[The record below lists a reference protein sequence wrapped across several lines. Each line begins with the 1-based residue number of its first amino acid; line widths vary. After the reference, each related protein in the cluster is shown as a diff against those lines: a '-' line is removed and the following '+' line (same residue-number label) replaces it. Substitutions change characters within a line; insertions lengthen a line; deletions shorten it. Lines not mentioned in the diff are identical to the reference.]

1 MATRRTG
8 WRWPTA
14 RGGPTARTTVE
25 NVLER
30 ASGPQAAVRELLGES
45 ALWWSCCSEAV
56 RDDPAWL
63 AGRGCEELRAWLGA
77 TAPDQEH
84 AAVMRAE
91 HPLLLARALVGP
103 KGGAEEHDGA
113 LIRLLE
119 AWEGS
124 GLLCSEAA
132 PGPAEPSGKGLA
144 ELSPRL
150 AGGIDALLQRS
161 QQLRRAAAPD
171 GPSLAAEGL
180 VVIAALMMAGIAPRR
195 RPVVRVPVVFGRS
208 PGRSG
213 EAPAAEGATGI
224 LELREFTPGPAG
236 LYPDPRTMDGVRS
249 PNAQFASA
257 LGTAWRLAGAQ
268 AEGRCV
274 VWRIILS
281 DEPSA
286 PERIEGPSLGVA
298 FALGLRA
305 LLRSRPGAG
314 WLRDVFYGLRPRTV
328 VTGALDADGR
338 LIRVAGLDAKLLAAR
353 RKGFRLVAPEP
364 NRLEVSATAPRPGDV
379 RFAATLRE
387 ADRYARQFRTGRI
400 AVTAL
405 VLAAVTTGAFA
416 LHQRDLAQTQQRTAL
431 ISQVT
436 ARADQLRATDPSLAA
451 RVDIEAY
458 RLNPT
463 GDRYTRLV
471 EDANKPLSTVLSD
484 FSSSVYKVAFSPDGR
499 TLAAAG
505 HDDAKDTGIVRF
517 WDMTNPAHPVLLGEP
532 LRVPGAAWMVF
543 SPDGGTLATSS
554 GPVPGNAGVRLWDVT
569 DPARPRALGT
579 ALPHTTGGSPLA
591 FSPDGHTLATGTG
604 SYTEERLWDVRDPAR
619 PVPLG
624 QPLKHTSA
632 VNVVTFSPDSRS
644 LVTSSVDDGA
654 RMWNVTDPAHPVMLG
669 KIWTALSVAMFTPD
683 GRTLAIGHGGAVQ
696 LLNVTD
702 PTHVVALGGPVT
714 SFLGN
719 LSAMALSADGRT
731 LATPGGERTFR
742 LWNITDPAHPTSIAP
757 PLAGHYMAAM
767 SFARDGRTVATISG
781 DRTVHLWHLPAALLT
796 GHTKVVTST
805 VPAPNGHILA
815 SASTDDTVRLWNTS
829 DPAHPTPLS
838 MIKGFSNT
846 VISLA
851 FSPDSRTLA
860 TLANG
865 ERRVILWNLEEPAK
879 PAVLS
884 QINFSVGAGTGVSSV
899 GFSPDGQTLATAA
912 GTVVVG
918 GEHSV
923 SLWDVSDPVHPRL
936 RGKPIT
942 TDGDTSRGWMQT
954 SFVFSSDGHT
964 LAIAGRYTSNTV
976 QLWDVTD
983 PDRPA
988 RSGPPITGGALWMAL
1003 SPDGRTL
1010 ATVSSTAVSG
1020 GPGDGDVKL
1029 WNISDHNHPTL
1040 LGPPLS
1046 GYTSRVTA
1054 LAFSPDGHTLAT
1066 SGDGVRLW
1074 NVTDPAHPAAI
1085 GQPLAIST
1093 AELTSLAYVPN
1104 SQTLATGGSDNTVR
1118 LWPLAVDESVRQIC
1132 ANTDTPTRPQWR
1144 QYLPMLPYHSTCG

>member
-1 MATRRTG
+1 M
-8 WRWPTA
+8 
-14 RGGPTARTTVE
+14 
-25 NVLER
+25 LER

-63 AGRGCEELRAWLGA
+63 AGRSCEELRAWLGA
-77 TAPDQEH
+77 TAPDQER
-84 AAVMRAE
+84 AAVLRAD
-91 HPLLLARALVGP
+91 HALLLARALVAP
-103 KGGAEEHDGA
+103 KCDAEEHDGA
-113 LIRLLE
+113 LLRLLE
-119 AWEGS
+119 AWESS

-132 PGPAEPSGKGLA
+132 SGPAEPSGKGLA

-150 AGGIDALLQRS
+150 AGGIDTLLQRS
-161 QQLRRAAAPD
+161 RQLGHAAAPD
-171 GPSLAAEGL
+171 GPSPAAKGLL
-180 VVIAALMMAGIAPRR
+180 VVAALMMAGVAPRR

-208 PGRSG
+208 PGQSG
-213 EAPAAEGATGI
+213 EAPAAKGATGI

-249 PNAQFASA
+249 PNAQFSSA
-257 LGTAWRLAGAQ
+257 LATAWHLAGAP
-268 AEGRCV
+268 AAGRCV

-298 FALGLRA
+298 FALGLRT
-305 LLRSRPGAG
+305 LLRSRSGAG
-314 WLRDVFYGLRPRTV
+314 RLRDVFRGQRPRTV
-328 VTGALDADGR
+328 VTGALDTDGR
-338 LIRVAGLDAKLLAAR
+338 LLRVAGLDAKLLAAR

-387 ADRYARQFRTGRI
+387 ADRYARQFRRGRI

-416 LHQRDLAQTQQRTAL
+416 LHQRDLARTQQQTAL

-436 ARADQLRATDPSLAA
+436 ARADQLHATDPSLAA

-458 RLNPT
+458 RLHPT

-471 EDANKPLSTVLSD
+471 EDANKPLSTVLGG
-484 FSSSVYKVAFSPDGR
+484 FSSSVHKVAFSPDGR

-505 HDDAKDTGIVRF
+505 HDDAKDTGVVRF
-517 WDMTNPAHPVLLGEP
+517 WDMTNPAQPVPLGEP
-532 LRVPGAAWMVF
+532 LRVSGIAWMVF

-554 GPVPGNAGVRLWDVT
+554 GPLPGNAGVRLWNVT
-569 DPARPRALGT
+569 DPARPRPLGT
-579 ALPHTTGGSPLA
+579 ALAHTAGGRPLA
-591 FSPDGHTLATGTG
+591 FSPDGHTLATGTD
-604 SYTEERLWDVRDPAR
+604 SYTEEQLWDVRDSAH
-619 PVPLG
+619 PVPLS
-624 QPLKHTSA
+624 QPLKHASA
-632 VNVVTFSPDSRS
+632 VNVVTFSPDGRS
-644 LVTSSVDDGA
+644 LVTSSVEGGA
-654 RMWNVTDPAHPVMLG
+654 RMWNVTDPAHPVPLG
-669 KIWTALSVAMFTPD
+669 TIWTALGAAMFTPD

-702 PTHVVALGGPVT
+702 PTHVVAWGGPVT
-714 SFLGN
+714 SYLGN
-719 LSAMALSADGRT
+719 ISAMALSADGRT
-731 LATPGGERTFR
+731 LATPGGEQTFR
-742 LWNITDPAHPTSIAP
+742 LWNIADPAHPTSIAP
-757 PLAGHYMAAM
+757 PLAGRNMAAM
-767 SFARDGRTVATISG
+767 SFARDGRTVATTSG
-781 DRTVHLWHLPAALLT
+781 DRTVQLWHLPTALLT

-805 VPAPNGHILA
+805 VPAPSGRVLA
-815 SASTDDTVRLWNTS
+815 SASGDNTVRLWNTS

-838 MIKGFSNT
+838 MIKDFSDT

-865 ERRVILWNLEEPAK
+865 ERRVILWNLEEPTK

-884 QINFSVGAGTGVSSV
+884 QINFSVGSGTGVSSV
-899 GFSPDGQTLATAA
+899 GFSPDGRTLATAT
-912 GTVVVG
+912 GTVVVGVG

-942 TDGDTSRGWMQT
+942 TDGDGTSSWMQT
-954 SFVFSSDGHT
+954 SFVFSSDGRT
-964 LAIAGRYTSNTV
+964 LAVAGRYTSDTV

-983 PDRPA
+983 PDRPT
-988 RSGPPITGGALWMAL
+988 RSGPPITGGARWMAL
-1003 SPDGRTL
+1003 SPDGDTL
-1010 ATVSSTAVSG
+1010 ATVSSTLVSG

-1054 LAFSPDGHTLAT
+1054 LTFSPDGHTLAT

-1085 GQPLAIST
+1085 GQRLAIST
-1093 AELTSLAYVPN
+1093 AELTSLAYVPH
-1104 SQTLATGGSDNTVR
+1104 SATLATGGWDNTVR
-1118 LWPLAVDESVRQIC
+1118 LWPLASDESVRQIC
-1132 ANTDTPTRPQWR
+1132 ANTDTPTRPQWQ